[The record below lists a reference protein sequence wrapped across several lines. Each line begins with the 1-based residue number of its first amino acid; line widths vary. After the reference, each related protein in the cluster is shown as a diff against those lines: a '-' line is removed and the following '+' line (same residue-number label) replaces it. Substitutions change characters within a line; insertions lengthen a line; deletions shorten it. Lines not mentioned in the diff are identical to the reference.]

1 MAICVFAK
9 RKTLLNYK
17 HGGEGGL
24 QEERGE
30 KTLILSEVLLSLN
43 GCCRPVQA
51 AGALGVCTLILSA
64 VTLHKPDVY
73 PPLSQCGCEAL
84 LCSVDTPSSVFLR
97 ELCRRSTKPGCLFLN
112 D

>member
-1 MAICVFAK
+1 MPKNTENDPSILMAICVFAK

-51 AGALGVCTLILSA
+51 AGALVC
-64 VTLHKPDVY
+64 V
-73 PPLSQCGCEAL
+73 
-84 LCSVDTPSSVFLR
+84 PSSSL
-97 ELCRRSTKPGCLFLN
+97 L
-112 D
+112 